1 MTNEVRW
8 RRKITSNPCF
18 SHCLTELETIIHALH
33 DCPNALGVW
42 DRIIEVADREAFYS
56 LNWYTWLLNNLR
68 FNHPSSKRKFWGI
81 EFGIVL
87 WQIWKERNHRIFSSS
102 TSPYTSTVQVIR
114 RLMGDVIHSMVGE
127 SGFKDN
133 TKQRVCIGWRYP
145 PIDWV
150 KINVDGCSKGNP
162 GLVGAGGVI
171 RDAMGRWIVGFALNI
186 GICTSVG
193 AELWAITNGLKL
205 AWSKGFRKIIL
216 ESDSSL
222 AVDLITKNKI
232 FIDKNYNLI
241 MQARELLAKEWDI
254 QVRHVYREA
263 NSMADWL
270 ANYGLTRSF
279 LDRFSIY
286 FNDPPAGL
294 YCILYYD
301 LIGSTLPCLI

>member
-1 MTNEVRW
+1 
-8 RRKITSNPCF
+8 
-18 SHCLTELETIIHALH
+18 
-33 DCPNALGVW
+33 
-42 DRIIEVADREAFYS
+42 
-56 LNWYTWLLNNLR
+56 
-68 FNHPSSKRKFWGI
+68 
-81 EFGIVL
+81 
-87 WQIWKERNHRIFSSS
+87 
-102 TSPYTSTVQVIR
+102 
-114 RLMGDVIHSMVGE
+114 
-127 SGFKDN
+127 
-133 TKQRVCIGWRYP
+133 
-145 PIDWV
+145 
-150 KINVDGCSKGNP
+150 
-162 GLVGAGGVI
+162 
-171 RDAMGRWIVGFALNI
+171 
-186 GICTSVG
+186 VG

>member
-1 MTNEVRW
+1 
-8 RRKITSNPCF
+8 
-18 SHCLTELETIIHALH
+18 
-33 DCPNALGVW
+33 
-42 DRIIEVADREAFYS
+42 
-56 LNWYTWLLNNLR
+56 
-68 FNHPSSKRKFWGI
+68 
-81 EFGIVL
+81 
-87 WQIWKERNHRIFSSS
+87 
-102 TSPYTSTVQVIR
+102 
-114 RLMGDVIHSMVGE
+114 MGDVIHSMVGE

-241 MQARELLAKEWDI
+241 MQARDLLAKD
-254 QVRHVYREA
+254 
-263 NSMADWL
+263 
-270 ANYGLTRSF
+270 
-279 LDRFSIY
+279 
-286 FNDPPAGL
+286 
-294 YCILYYD
+294 
-301 LIGSTLPCLI
+301 